1 MIAVMTA
8 RVIAA
13 LAFSVLASVTVFAVA
28 PANAALAG
36 EVSTMD
42 AVAGSEALGT
52 FTVTPCT
59 SMKDCAK
66 RGPATDVACEADPS
80 KGNQKFCNC
89 KFGLNSMG
97 RCAKKR

>member
-1 MIAVMTA
+1 MTA

-13 LAFSVLASVTVFAVA
+13 LVVSVVASVTVFAGA
-28 PANAALAG
+28 QANAALSG
-36 EVSTMD
+36 EVSSMD
-42 AVAGSEALGT
+42 AVTGSEALGT
-52 FTVTPCT
+52 FTVTPCA
-59 SMKDCAK
+59 SMKDCTN

-89 KFGLNSMG
+89 KFGLTSMG

>member
-1 MIAVMTA
+1 MTA

-13 LAFSVLASVTVFAVA
+13 FVVSVVASITVFAGSS
-28 PANAALAG
+28 ANAARAG
-36 EVSTMD
+36 EVSAMD
-42 AVAGSEALGT
+42 DVTGSEALGT

-59 SMKDCAK
+59 SMKDCTN
-66 RGPATDVACEADPS
+66 RGPASDVACEADPS

-89 KFGLNSMG
+89 KFGLTSMG

>member
-1 MIAVMTA
+1 MTA

-13 LAFSVLASVTVFAVA
+13 FVVSVVASITVFAGSS
-28 PANAALAG
+28 ANAALAG
-36 EVSTMD
+36 EVSAMD
-42 AVAGSEALGT
+42 DVTGSEALGT

-59 SMKDCAK
+59 SMKDCTN
-66 RGPATDVACEADPS
+66 RGPASDVACEADPS

-89 KFGLNSMG
+89 KFGLTSMG